1 MASAAHA
8 PTPIRGLAAG
18 LAGGLIASFA
28 MDRFQSLWSKAVP
41 MPEGGDPATVK
52 AASKLSCIATGE
64 PIAEPDKKQ
73 AGSIVHYLFGAG
85 LGAAYGLA
93 AEYRPVVTKGFG
105 TGFAAASATLF
116 DEIAVPAAG
125 LSGPPSKS
133 PPQVH
138 AYSYASHLLFGAVNE
153 GVRRALRRR

>member
-8 PTPIRGLAAG
+8 PAPVRGIAAG

-28 MDRFQSLWSKAVP
+28 MDRFQSLWSRAVS
-41 MPEGGDPATVK
+41 MPDEGDPATVK
-52 AASKLSCIATGE
+52 AASKMSRAATGE
-64 PIAEPDKKQ
+64 PIAESDKKL

-105 TGFAAASATLF
+105 TGFAALSATLF

-125 LSGPPSKS
+125 LSGPPSKT
-133 PPQVH
+133 PAKVH
-138 AYSYASHLLFGAVNE
+138 AYSYASHLLFGTVSE